1 MCIASLTAFLASV
14 VKHVLAFQ
22 MLSRAYRFKQQ
33 TSLYPQLESMSLLD
47 NAQIR
52 TASFLCES

>member
-1 MCIASLTAFLASV
+1 MMIASV

-33 TSLYPQLESMSLLD
+33 QGLYAHLESMSLLD